1 MTVSLATGA
10 RGLRGVRSSS
20 SASLRSRDLG
30 NVEVLFTDKTGTL
43 TEGHTA
49 FSRAVDPAGKEE
61 PGVLAL
67 AAHSADPGGNALDR
81 ALCEAPEVVAAKR
94 GVGAPIAVAP
104 FDHDRQLGSAIVDSP
119 DGRLLVAK
127 GAPEAILARCS
138 CAPPEAA
145 ATLDA
150 LFAAGTRVVA
160 LATRPAGSLTS
171 VTPADEHA
179 SSCAASFASPTRRR
193 QTPRRRC
200 RVSTSSV
207 SS

>member
-1 MTVSLATGA
+1 M
-10 RGLRGVRSSS
+10 
-20 SASLRSRDLG
+20 
-30 NVEVLFTDKTGTL
+30 LFTDKTGTL

-67 AAHSADPGGNALDR
+67 AAHSRRSRGNALDR

-94 GVGAPIAVAP
+94 GVGAPIADAAP

-150 LFAAGTRVVA
+150 LSFAAGTRVVA
-160 LATRPAGSLTS
+160 LATPPPAHS
-171 VTPADEHA
+171 PA
-179 SSCAASFASPTRRR
+179 
-193 QTPRRRC
+193 
-200 RVSTSSV
+200 
-207 SS
+207 